1 MNVDLKTD
9 FKMTSINVAELY
21 EKIDE
26 ENARQ
31 EGEKLD
37 QIAQEYSKQL
47 AHQTNGASGESRE
60 PSDPESF
67 QMLSS

>member
-37 QIAQEYSKQL
+37 QIA
-47 AHQTNGASGESRE
+47 
-60 PSDPESF
+60 
-67 QMLSS
+67 